1 MILNMIWSLIL
12 QLQHCVK
19 SVRLRRF
26 SWSVFSRIRTEYGPE
41 KTPYLDTFHAVQ
53 DLLYTKKFERKKWI
67 FLTFLIHL
75 TINSQLY
82 LGQLLQGLIFRNAIL
97 VAFCVSICLRMK
109 SLLNIF
115 SLKNKDLFSC
125 IVSEFIFVSRYIR
138 GFARNCLSGNSQNLQ
153 QKFSHKFTPWEF
165 LMMFQKKAWCSVW

>member
-1 MILNMIWSLIL
+1 MESNPATSALREKCPITAFFL
-12 QLQHCVK
+12 
-19 SVRLRRF
+19 VRIFPYSDWVRTRKN
-26 SWSVFSRIRTEYGPE
+26 SVFGHFSCSE
-41 KTPYLDTFHAVQ
+41 

-165 LMMFQKKAWCSVW
+165 LMIFQKKAWCSVW